1 MKNIAIVDAGPLI
14 ALFDSS
20 DQYHPKAKERLAAY
34 RKEGGSL
41 ISTWPV
47 VTEVAHLLK
56 KKVHFEAEMDFLKWI
71 SMGGAELF
79 ELERN
84 DLHHIVELQS
94 KYSDLSMDFAD
105 ATLVLVAERL
115 AIDKIFSFDKD
126 FSIYRIP
133 IKKHF
138 HNLMK

>member
-1 MKNIAIVDAGPLI
+1 MKNTAIVDAGPLI

-20 DQYHPKAKERLAAY
+20 DHHHLKTKERLAVY
-34 RKEGGSL
+34 REGGGTL
-41 ISTWPV
+41 VSTWPV
-47 VTEVAHLLK
+47 VAEVAHLLK
-56 KKVHFEAEMDFLKWI
+56 KKVHFEAEMDFLRWI
-71 SMGGAELF
+71 SMGGTELF

-115 AIDKIFSFDKD
+115 NIDKIFSFDKD